1 MGVKKMKKNIQTNK
15 APQAVGPYQQGVIYN
30 AVVYTSG
37 QLPLCPLTNMMPATI
52 EEQTKQ
58 ALENCKAVLE
68 AGGSDLNHVLKVT
81 VFVLNMDHFATINQ
95 IYATYFQ
102 KGHYPARSLVQVTR
116 LPKDAQI
123 EIEMI
128 GYQK

>member
-1 MGVKKMKKNIQTNK
+1 MKKNIQTSR

-30 AVVYTSG
+30 SLVYTSG
-37 QLPLCPLTNMMPATI
+37 QLPLCAHTANMPSTI

-68 AGGSDLNHVLKVT
+68 AGGSNLNCVIKVT
-81 VFVLNMDHFATINQ
+81 VFVINMDHFDRINQ
-95 IYATYFQ
+95 VYSSYFQ
-102 KGHYPARSLVQVTR
+102 QENSPARSLVQVTR